1 MSDEFDAIVLGTGLT
16 ECVLSGLLSTHGY
29 KVLHIDRNQYY
40 GAESASLNAEQLYTK
55 FNKGTPPAELGRTHA
70 YNVDLIPKVLMA
82 AGDLVKILQSTVV
95 ERYNMEFMLIGNSY
109 VMKDKA
115 IHKIPV
121 TATEALS
128 SKLMGFFEKRRAG
141 KFLEWMSNYTE
152 EGEAKKGPKGYN
164 LRQMTTA
171 ALFKEFG
178 LEKNTID
185 FIGHAVALHTTESY
199 LAEPAYDTVMK
210 CQLYERSFSMWE
222 SSPYVYPL
230 YGSGEL
236 PQAFSRLCAVYGGT
250 YMLDTPVHSVNLA
263 EDNTFSH
270 ITFGKDKVENA
281 KAKVVIGDPSYFPD
295 RVKSVGKVVRAICIL
310 EHPIATGQK
319 TADASLQII
328 IPQSELNRQND
339 MYVLQLGA
347 DNKVCPEG
355 FFIAIVGTV
364 VENTANPELD
374 LAPGLA
380 LLGPIKEK
388 FVSVSDMYEP
398 LDDGQKTRVFV
409 SKSYDAATHFES
421 AAEDI
426 LSLFQR
432 VHGKPYNFEEA
443 KAKMQ
448 QQQAEQMAATGAA

>member
-1 MSDEFDAIVLGTGLT
+1 MSEEYDVIMLGTGLT

-29 KVLHIDRNQYY
+29 KVLHIDRNPYY
-40 GAESASLNAEQLYTK
+40 GGESASLNAEQLYSK
-55 FNKGTPPAELGRTHA
+55 FNKGTPPAELGRAHN

-82 AGDLVKILQSTVV
+82 AGELVKILQSTVV
-95 ERYNMEFMLIGNSY
+95 ERYSMEFMLIGNSY

-115 IHKIPV
+115 IHKVPV
-121 TATEALS
+121 TASEALT

-152 EGEAKKGPKGYN
+152 ESEAKKGPKGYS
-164 LRQMTTA
+164 LRQMTCA
-171 ALFKEFG
+171 ELFKEFG

-185 FIGHAVALHTTESY
+185 FVGHAVALHTNDSY
-199 LAEPAYDTVMK
+199 LSQPAYDTVKK
-210 CQLYERSFSMWE
+210 CQLYEQSFSMWE

-250 YMLDTPVHSVNLA
+250 YMLDTPVHSVNLN
-263 EDNTFSH
+263 DDKTFSH

-310 EHPIATGQK
+310 DHPIATGQK
-319 TADASLQII
+319 SADASLQLI
-328 IPQSELNRQND
+328 IPQSELGRQHD

-364 VENTANPELD
+364 VENLANPESD
-374 LAPGLA
+374 LAAGLA

-388 FVSVSDMYEP
+388 FVSVSDIHEP
-398 LDDGQKTRVFV
+398 LDDGSQTKVYV
-409 SKSYDAATHFES
+409 SKSYDAATHFER
-421 AAEDI
+421 AADDI

-432 VHGKPYNFEEA
+432 VHGKAYNFEEA

-448 QQQAEQMAATGAA
+448 QQQAEQVAGGAA